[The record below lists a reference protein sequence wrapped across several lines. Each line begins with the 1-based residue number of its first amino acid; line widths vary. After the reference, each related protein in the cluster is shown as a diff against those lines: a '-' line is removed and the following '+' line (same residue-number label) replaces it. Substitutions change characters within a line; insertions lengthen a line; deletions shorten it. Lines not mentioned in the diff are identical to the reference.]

1 MEGSF
6 VLCGAY
12 VMEEDGGFSDPRDV
26 LVEGGIIRAIT
37 SGGRLPRD
45 AARYDCRGL
54 WLMPGVF
61 DCHAHVGM
69 SIDDAWENHNT
80 PYSLRVLQTAGN
92 LRTMLHSGVTFVRDA
107 GGTDAGVRA
116 ALAQGEIEGPDLQ
129 VSVNLLCQIT
139 PEPLLFGGEKCFH
152 CGCFHGVIHPVPF
165 SQQQFIQIEIR
176 PAHIVGKPMGNPPL
190 LEAQGFIQ
198 LLGRGVAGQGI

>member
-37 SGGRLPRD
+37 SSGRLPRD

-54 WLMPGVF
+54 WLIPGVF

-129 VSVNLLCQIT
+129 VSVNLLCQT
-139 PEPLLFGGEKCFH
+139 GGHMDGYLRGADLSASTEGFMPPAPGRPPFLVDGPEEMRRAVRQ
-152 CGCFHGVIHPVPF
+152 VI
-165 SQQQFIQIEIR
+165 R
-176 PAHIVGKPMGNPPL
+176 
-190 LEAQGFIQ
+190 
-198 LLGRGVAGQGI
+198 AGS

>member
-37 SGGRLPRD
+37 SSGRLPRD

-129 VSVNLLCQIT
+129 VSVNLLCQT
-139 PEPLLFGGEKCFH
+139 GGHMDGYLRERTCPPPPRGSCRPPPAGPPSWWTGWRRCAGP
-152 CGCFHGVIHPVPF
+152 CGRSFA
-165 SQQQFIQIEIR
+165 
-176 PAHIVGKPMGNPPL
+176 PAHR
-190 LEAQGFIQ
+190 AT
-198 LLGRGVAGQGI
+198 